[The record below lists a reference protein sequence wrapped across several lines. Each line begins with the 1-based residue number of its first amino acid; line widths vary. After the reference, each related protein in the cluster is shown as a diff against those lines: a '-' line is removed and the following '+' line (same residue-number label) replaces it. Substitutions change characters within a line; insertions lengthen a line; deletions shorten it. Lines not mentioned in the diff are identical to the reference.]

1 MMAKRVTYRVDP
13 DGDRWK
19 VVKRGTSRATAKFD
33 NKADA
38 VRRGRE
44 LAKQQENGQLIIKKR
59 NGRIQAEYTYG
70 DDPFPPRG

>member
-1 MMAKRVTYRVDP
+1 MAKRVIYSVDP

-19 VVKRGTSRATAKFD
+19 VKKRGSSRASGTFD
-33 NKADA
+33 RKEDA

-44 LAKQQENGQLIIKKR
+44 LAKAQERGQLVIKKQ
-59 NGRIQAEYTYG
+59 NGRIQTEYTYG

>member
-1 MMAKRVTYRVDP
+1 MTAKRVTYRVDP

-19 VVKRGTSRATAKFD
+19 VVRQGTKGTLAEFD

-44 LAKQQENGQLIIKKR
+44 LAKQHEKGQLIIKKQ
-59 NGRIQAEYTYG
+59 NGRIQTEYTYG
-70 DDPFPPRG
+70 SDPTRSRG